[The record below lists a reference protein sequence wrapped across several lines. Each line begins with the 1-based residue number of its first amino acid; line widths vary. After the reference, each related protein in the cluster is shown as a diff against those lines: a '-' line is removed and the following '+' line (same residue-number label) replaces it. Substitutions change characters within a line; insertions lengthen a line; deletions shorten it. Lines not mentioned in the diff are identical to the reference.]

1 MFLLLARCLGSP
13 PLRAIREFSKPF
25 APRED
30 VSPCDH
36 FGLGSLVDTA
46 EKTCSCLGKLK
57 GFLEQASEFDSEPS
71 AKALTAASEMFACL
85 VKNGFDVQTNKPVAR
100 RSFISFF

>member
-1 MFLLLARCLGSP
+1 M
-13 PLRAIREFSKPF
+13 
-25 APRED
+25 
-30 VSPCDH
+30 SPCDH
-36 FGLGSLVDTA
+36 FGVGSLVRTA

-85 VKNGFDVQTNKPVAR
+85 VKNGFHVQTNKPAAQ
-100 RSFISFF
+100 RSFIRFLNYQSLRSRC